1 MTSNIPANLTAPI
14 LAFDVTSGGQFENE
28 SRVILIGHGLASAAL
43 AAGAIAMCSS
53 AMDARILAGAGSML
67 EGMFLA
73 ARRNAPAQEI
83 WIGNVTDTGTAEVRT
98 ITCSAPAAA
107 GGQGILSIAGRSLS
121 IEIAAGA
128 TAANVASALVA
139 AINAYYDR
147 LTKRSLPYTAAID
160 GSDATVVR
168 VTARH
173 KGTYAAGH
181 DFYIP
186 LSDGNNAFTG
196 KLAFVTATAGAGLPD
211 IANVLA
217 AMGDDPFETMISAFG
232 DSDNLTKAASFLNNT
247 SGRWSYAQ
255 QLYGH
260 YFYAKTGTSSDLT
273 TAGLARDN
281 WHLTLVPR
289 FSSGGN
295 AEPDYE
301 FVSGTVACV
310 APWLGGGS
318 NGDVSRN
325 QTGLIVDGVSAPRDR
340 DYWPEY
346 ATRDAFLKNGVSTWK
361 VSRTGEVM
369 IDKLIT
375 QQQTTN
381 GAPDTTF
388 RDIQRPYQLMYALKK
403 FRADLAAEHSNK
415 AIANDNPDNLDAL
428 TTVKE
433 IKATLVHSYLEM
445 SGVLENANAAIE
457 AMTVV
462 RDPENPNRVN
472 IHLPLDFVNPLDI
485 FAGLAVANSQINTN
499 LAA

>member
-1 MTSNIPANLTAPI
+1 MTSNIPGNLTAPI

-28 SRVILIGHGLASAAL
+28 SRVLLIGHGLAAAAL
-43 AAGAIAMCSS
+43 AAGSIAACSS

-67 EGMFLA
+67 EGMFLT

-83 WIGNVTDTGTAEVRT
+83 WLANVADTGTAEVRT
-98 ITCSAPAAA
+98 ITCAAPPAT
-107 GGQGILSIAGRSLS
+107 GGQGILSIAGRTFS

-128 TAANVASALVA
+128 TAANVASALVV
-139 AINAYYDR
+139 AINGFYDR
-147 LTKRSLPYTAAID
+147 LTKQSLPYTAAID
-160 GSDATVVR
+160 GGDPAVVE

-173 KGTYAAGH
+173 KGVYAAAH
-181 DFYIP
+181 DFHIP
-186 LSDGNNAFTG
+186 VSDGNNAFTG
-196 KLAFVTATAGAGLPD
+196 RLTFATATAGAGLPD
-211 IANVLA
+211 LAPVLA

-232 DSDNLTKAASFLNNT
+232 DADNLTKVAGFLSNT

-260 YFYAKTGTSSDLT
+260 FFYTRTGTTSDLT
-273 TAGLARDN
+273 TAGLARDD
-281 WHLTLVPR
+281 WHMTLIPR
-289 FSSGGN
+289 FAAGGN

-301 FVSGTVACV
+301 FLAGVVARV

-325 QTGLIVDGVSAPRDR
+325 QTGLIVEGITAPRDR
-340 DYWPEY
+340 TYWPEY

-388 RDIQRPYQLMYALKK
+388 RDVQRPYQLMYALKK

-415 AIANDNPDNLDAL
+415 ALSADNPDNLDAI

-445 SGVLENANAAIE
+445 SGVLENANAVIDAL
-457 AMTVV
+457 TVV
-462 RDPENPNRVN
+462 RDLANPNRVN

-485 FAGLAVANSQINTN
+485 FAGLAVANSQINTV
-499 LAA
+499 AA